1 MNIETVTL
9 EDKKYSIDMIL
20 KAEFPNAKYRFLNG
34 ELVWEDTEIEKPT
47 DEWLVQKQTE
57 YNNGVK

>member
-1 MNIETVTL
+1 MV
-9 EDKKYSIDMIL
+9 L

-47 DEWLVQKQTE
+47 DEWLIQKQTE